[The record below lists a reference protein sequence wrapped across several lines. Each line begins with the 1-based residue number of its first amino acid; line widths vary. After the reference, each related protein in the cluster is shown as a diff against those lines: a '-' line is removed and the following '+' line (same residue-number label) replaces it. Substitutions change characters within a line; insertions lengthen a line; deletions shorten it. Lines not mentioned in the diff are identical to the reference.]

1 MARRRRS
8 RRLSLPAV
16 PDGVLL
22 DSGALSAAAQGDA
35 RVRAELS
42 LAEQLGVR
50 VHVSSVTLTEVLRGH
65 GRDARVHS
73 LLTAVDKDSVTSE
86 IGRAA
91 GELLG
96 RTNRNDTADAIIAV
110 TAERAGSRVRLLTGD
125 PADLRALTAD
135 MAGVTVV
142 PI

>member
-8 RRLSLPAV
+8 RRLSVVDV
-16 PDGVLL
+16 PDGVVL
-22 DSGALSAAAQGDA
+22 DSGALSAGAQGDV

-73 LLTAVDKDSVTSE
+73 LLIGVDKDSVTPE

-96 RTNRNDTADAIIAV
+96 RLNRTDIADAIIAV
-110 TAERAGSRVRLLTGD
+110 TADRAGGRVRLLTGD
-125 PADLRALTAD
+125 PHDLRALTAD

-142 PI
+142 PS